1 MSIARTGSAAMLAAL
16 SACAVGVAAP
26 ALADDSLNGH
36 YQAVVDGSRANPL
49 STILLPSTKCDP
61 AGRCSGW
68 VSTPKTW
75 GAPLTKT
82 PGGSWTITRTD
93 PQGWSCA
100 NGGTGPADLT
110 YTFAPG
116 SLAGSIT
123 ATKAAGACG
132 DPGRPTATHSLLVQK
147 CVDSPTAGVCP

>member
-1 MSIARTGSAAMLAAL
+1 MLITRTGLAAMLAAL
-16 SACAVGVAAP
+16 SACAVGLASP

-49 STILLPSTKCDP
+49 STILLPNTKCDP
-61 AGRCSGW
+61 AGTCSGW

-75 GAPLTKT
+75 GAPLTKR

-93 PQGWSCA
+93 PQGWSCPG
-100 NGGTGPADLT
+100 GGTGPADLT

-116 SLAGSIT
+116 SLTGSIT
-123 ATKAAGACG
+123 VTKAAGACG
-132 DPGRPTATHSLLVQK
+132 DPARPSATHSLVVQK
-147 CVDSPTAGVCP
+147 CVDSSDGGVCP